1 MNNKY
6 EKNKN
11 VLFWSI
17 FGTISS
23 YFIFMFIYNF
33 IGSRNIEGDI
43 LAGTVTICVTI
54 CYCTGKLLDNKNK

>member
-6 EKNKN
+6 HNNTN
-11 VLFWSI
+11 VLLWSI

-23 YFIFMFIYNF
+23 FFIFMFIFNF
-33 IGSRNIEGDI
+33 IGDKNIEGAI

-54 CYCTGKLLDNKNK
+54 CYCTGKLLDSINK